1 MLSKVQLE
9 NFKLHASTT
18 IEAAPITVFIG
29 PNNSGK
35 SSVFQALLALR
46 QAYSDASHRSGS
58 LLQSHADFQQQ
69 NAPYLFDEKQLIDIG
84 GFEDVIRAGQN
95 EMVFGITGSIEIPNK
110 YATRGDILVSFEWR
124 LRANSLHSHSGTLDS
139 QMGHVSWRWVQA
151 TQEKISNSDMRIKE
165 LPVTFSAA
173 DNFRMLQVSNIGWPS
188 TPLPQHETTDIH
200 ELAQFIAESPTGLM
214 RSIHPIFPLRG
225 LEASGYPLPDYP
237 PKNLDRLVLADRT
250 LALLA
255 RLAYDRDLEEKLA
268 TWMEDLIGVR
278 IRIKLIPPKRVTM
291 LCSRTSGRFA
301 DSLFSNEGTGTNQL
315 PFILAPIGL
324 TPVGETILLSEPEA
338 HLHPKAQADLL
349 SHILTLFERERR
361 QFFIETHSEHVLHS
375 LLHAVA
381 AGRVNKDHLAI
392 YYFERKNGVA
402 ETRRLEV
409 DKKGRVPG
417 GLPGFFEHSIAELA
431 EYLDALKHA

>member
-1 MLSKVQLE
+1 MLKRVQLE

-46 QAYSDASHRSGS
+46 QAFSEAGRGS
-58 LLQSHADFQQQ
+58 SLLLQSHGDSLQQH
-69 NAPYLFDEKQLIDIG
+69 APYLFDERQLIDIG
-84 GFEDVIRAGQN
+84 GFEDILRAGQH
-95 EMVFGITGSIEIPNK
+95 EVMFGISGSIGIPHEHVS
-110 YATRGDILVSFEWR
+110 RGDIQVSFECR
-124 LRANSLHSHSGTLDS
+124 LRSNSLQSHTGTLDS
-139 QMGHVSWRWVQA
+139 DLGHVSWKWSRA
-151 TQEKISNSDMRIKE
+151 TQEKTVTSDMRVRD
-165 LPVTFSAA
+165 LPVTFSPT
-173 DNFRMLQVSNIGWPS
+173 DNFQMLQVSNIVWPKL
-188 TPLPQHETTDIH
+188 PLPQHETTDIH
-200 ELAQFIAESPTGLM
+200 ELAQFIARTPASLM
-214 RSIHPIFPLRG
+214 HTLHPVFPLRG
-225 LEASGYPLPDYP
+225 LEASGYPLPDYSP
-237 PKNLDRLVLADRT
+237 RNLDRLVLADRT

-268 TWMEDLIGVR
+268 NWMQDLIGVR

-291 LCSRTSGRFA
+291 LCSRTKGSFA

-324 TPVGETILLSEPEA
+324 TPAGETILLSEPEA